1 MPKVFDTDVFINCP
15 FDNDYQPLFHALF
28 FAVVACGFRVRCA
41 LEVDD
46 GTQVRIDKIFNVIR
60 ESPFGIHDISRT
72 ELNPN
77 GLPRFNMPLELGLF
91 LGAKQFGAAG
101 QKKKRCLILDRDRFR
116 YQEFISDIAGQD
128 IQAHE
133 NNPETL
139 IAVVR
144 NWLRS
149 LSPGHPLPGGA
160 AIHQRYILFL
170 RELPDICHA
179 IQLDPNK
186 VTYADYADIVT
197 VWLRKNPP

>member
-1 MPKVFDTDVFINCP
+1 MPKAINTDVFINCP

-46 GTQVRIDKIFNVIR
+46 GTQVRIDKIFNIIR

-91 LGAKQFGAAG
+91 LGAKHFGAAG

-149 LSPGHPLPGGA
+149 LSPQHPLPGGA
-160 AIHQRYILFL
+160 AIHQRYLLFL
-170 RELPDICHA
+170 REFPDICHA